1 MKNKN
6 LIFSFLTVVTLTIGA
21 GCLWTSCD
29 DWTETEQVDYGVTT
43 PDGQNPELYARYTQA
58 VRNYKSRKHY
68 AVCVRF
74 DNGHSGDG
82 EKDFL
87 RSMPDSIDAVILENA
102 ATLNSADLEDI
113 PVLQTNFA
121 TKVLFSFNLTSIKE
135 NAESSGQ
142 EIKTLLAPAL
152 EQMVSAITD
161 NGLDGASISYTGD
174 IGLGNNAAVNASIT
188 EMRQLLLDKI
198 TPLAKNGKIFFLESN
213 PLFIPE
219 ANQDVFTRYVL
230 NTTSSKNASQLR
242 LLINEAIYYAGIP
255 SDKLLITG
263 DPELTTTDN
272 NDGLVSQVPFFAI
285 QVIDCGPIGGLMIQN
300 VAADYSHANIT
311 YKETR
316 GAIQTLNPS
325 PLK

>member
-102 ATLNSADLEDI
+102 VTLNSADLEDI

-121 TKVLFSFNLTSIKE
+121 TKVLFSFNLSSIKE

-152 EQMVSAITD
+152 EQMVSAIND

-174 IGLGNNAAVNASIT
+174 IGLGNNATVNASIA

-219 ANQDVFTRYVL
+219 ANRDVFTRYVL
-230 NTTSSKNASQLR
+230 NTTSSKNASQLH

-263 DPELTTTDN
+263 DPELM
-272 NDGLVSQVPFFAI
+272 
-285 QVIDCGPIGGLMIQN
+285 PIGGLMIQN